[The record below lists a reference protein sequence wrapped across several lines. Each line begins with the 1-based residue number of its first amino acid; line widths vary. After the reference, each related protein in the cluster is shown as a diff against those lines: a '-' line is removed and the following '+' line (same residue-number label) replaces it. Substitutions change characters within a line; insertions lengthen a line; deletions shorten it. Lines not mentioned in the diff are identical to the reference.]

1 MIFSTKTKCKI
12 RFIYVGVNCKRK
24 KWGKKCLEIKT
35 IRREEG
41 GGVRR
46 LMEKTSL
53 NFHFDYLPHPLNPA
67 IKRKVKK
74 E

>member
-1 MIFSTKTKCKI
+1 M
-12 RFIYVGVNCKRK
+12 
-24 KWGKKCLEIKT
+24 T
-35 IRREEG
+35 IWREEG